1 MKYLYTLALATALF
15 SCKNEAPTATVD
27 TSPRYVWEAYN
38 DSLDIAKTQALENS
52 RMHLK
57 LVNAKGL
64 DKNDIWKDLN
74 GEINTLSRKRISE
87 ISPLILEQDIPTIQ
101 KHVKNGDYSYEE
113 LTLFYLN
120 RIARF
125 ESDNDL
131 ALNGVIALNKE
142 AVKEARVLDTK
153 DKSTIDEYSVY
164 GMPIL
169 LKDNIG
175 AAGMPT
181 TAGSL
186 ALTDNNAG
194 DAFITKRLR
203 EENAIILGKANLSE
217 WAYFLCSG
225 CPVGYSAVGGQT
237 INPYGRLQFE
247 SGGSSSGSGV
257 SVAANYAV
265 AAIGSETSGSILS
278 PSSQN
283 NLVGLKP
290 TIGLLSRSG
299 IVPISSH
306 LDTPGPMTKNVV
318 DNAIVL
324 QALTGKDAADSYSY
338 ASTGNYVQAAKEGTL
353 EGKYLGVIKGYFQDS
368 TYAAAINKLKE
379 TKATLVEVDME
390 RVNMPGFLS
399 ILNIDMKNDLP
410 AYYDAEVALSV
421 KNRNIEELISFNNQD
436 SLARIPYGQQL
447 FKGIV
452 ADSTTDT
459 ELKAIKENLMEVAQ
473 AYFQDALSKHPEA
486 GRQLDA
492 ILSINNYDAGYAAAA
507 HYPALT
513 LPMGFS
519 SEGEPKGIT
528 IITPSKN
535 EEVIY
540 NIAVGVES
548 TLNARTLPERYQE

>member
-1 MKYLYTLALATALF
+1 MKYVCTLVLVLVLF
-15 SCKNEAPTATVD
+15 SCKTETTPTVD
-27 TSPRYVWEAYN
+27 TTPRYVWETYN
-38 DSLDIAKTQALENS
+38 DSLDLANTQLLENS

-101 KHVKNGDYSYEE
+101 LHVKNGDFSYEE

-125 ESDNDL
+125 ESDNDR
-131 ALNGVIALNKE
+131 ALNGVISLNKE
-142 AVKEARVLDTK
+142 AVAQARALDLV
-153 DKSTIDEYSVY
+153 DKNEINEYSVY

-169 LKDNIG
+169 LKDNVG
-175 AAGMPT
+175 AEGTITSAG
-181 TAGSL
+181 AV
-186 ALTDNNAG
+186 ALKGNNAG
-194 DAFITKRLR
+194 DAFITARLKD
-203 EENAIILGKANLSE
+203 ENAIILGKANLSE

-247 SGGSSSGSGV
+247 SGGSSSGSGA

-265 AAIGSETSGSILS
+265 AAIGTETSGSILS

-306 LDTPGPMTKNVV
+306 LDTPGPMTKSVI
-318 DNAIVL
+318 DNAIL
-324 QALTGKDAADSYSY
+324 LEALTGEDPADSYSY
-338 ASTGNYVQAAKEGTL
+338 ASSVSYVNAVRNGTL
-353 EGKYLGVIKGYFQDS
+353 EGKHLGVIKAYLQDS
-368 TYAAAINKLKE
+368 TYAAAIEKLKL
-379 TKATLVEVDME
+379 TKATLVEVDAE
-390 RVNMPGFLS
+390 RINMPGFLS
-399 ILNIDMKNDLP
+399 ILNIDMKNDIP
-410 AYYDAEVALSV
+410 AYYKAHVDAAIP
-421 KNRNIEELISFNNQD
+421 NRSIEELIVFNNQD

-447 FKGIV
+447 FTGIME
-452 ADSTTDT
+452 DTTSTQGLV
-459 ELKAIKENLMEVAQ
+459 EIKKSLMAASQE
-473 AYFQDALSKHPEA
+473 YFQKALTNHSDN
-486 GRQLDA
+486 GSRLDA
-492 ILSINNYDAGYAAAA
+492 VLSINNYDAGFAAAA

-513 LPMGFS
+513 IPMGFS
-519 SEGEPKGIT
+519 KEGEPKGIT
-528 IITPSKN
+528 IITPSKS

-540 NIAVGVES
+540 SIAPGIEDA
-548 TLNARTLPERYQE
+548 LKARTLPKGYQE